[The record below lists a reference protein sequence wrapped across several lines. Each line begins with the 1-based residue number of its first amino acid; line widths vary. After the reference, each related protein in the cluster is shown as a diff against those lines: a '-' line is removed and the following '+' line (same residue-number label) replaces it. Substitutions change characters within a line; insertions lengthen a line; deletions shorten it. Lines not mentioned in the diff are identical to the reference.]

1 MHRLHDKLCK
11 QHGFINPGPV
21 YKLSSVCP
29 RFQAMAS
36 PAYIRALE
44 EIKIYDVAQYEV
56 PLFLRQDDTFGC
68 VDDLPLKHLAAQTEA
83 KSFLDII
90 KDAPLDSVDFGLLE
104 EHMLQ
109 NKYDDLPAPFAPKV
123 PLHKPATENA
133 AYAGATNAAEDADAR
148 NVSAGHADARN
159 VSTGHAA
166 ASDDAAGDA
175 ASRNGSAWHNAS
187 RYGATRHDAATD
199 GHDDAYVSY
208 YARFFTT
215 TASGYSRFVEDG
227 GAQKIW

>member
-11 QHGFINPGPV
+11 QHGFISPGPV

-68 VDDLPLKHLAAQTEA
+68 VDDLPLKHLAPQTEA

-90 KDAPLDSVDFGLLE
+90 KDAPLDNVDFGLLE
-104 EHMLQ
+104 GHMLQ
-109 NKYDDLPAPFAPKV
+109 NKYDDLPAPFATKV
-123 PLHKPATENA
+123 PLHKSYKMQIAIMKSSMMHCLVLRQFIIPEKTPRPAF
-133 AYAGATNAAEDADAR
+133 
-148 NVSAGHADARN
+148 
-159 VSTGHAA
+159 
-166 ASDDAAGDA
+166 
-175 ASRNGSAWHNAS
+175 
-187 RYGATRHDAATD
+187 TRMTRKVRTID
-199 GHDDAYVSY
+199 
-208 YARFFTT
+208 
-215 TASGYSRFVEDG
+215 
-227 GAQKIW
+227 